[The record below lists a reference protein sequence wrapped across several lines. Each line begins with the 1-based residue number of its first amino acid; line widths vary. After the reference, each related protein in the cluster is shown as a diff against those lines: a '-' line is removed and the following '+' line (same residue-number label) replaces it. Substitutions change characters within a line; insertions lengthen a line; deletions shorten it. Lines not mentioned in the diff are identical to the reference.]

1 MHQAISQQNTY
12 KKTENCM
19 THKEKHKFTESEW
32 NRSVGYGTVPK
43 NRKIS
48 NLSGTNSKD
57 KKSSP

>member
-1 MHQAISQQNTY
+1 
-12 KKTENCM
+12 M